1 MSVARSGTLLS
12 LLCTGLDRIHWGA
25 LVLCIWPDHIGF
37 SLCTPGF
44 ISEGISTWLRR
55 IWCLWILRCQVKI
68 QLRCVVLF
76 LFFSFFFWRGGATR
90 VVFPRRYGNARVS
103 GGIIGEWLSNLWNS
117 LFFFTS
123 CAARIRGFPL
133 LSYFSLSHSFSSRG
147 YRRISQS
154 FPDTAFSHEWIIAPT
169 ISSFVRWENK
179 SFLVKGRRSQKIT

>member
-117 LFFFTS
+117 LFFLPRVPLESEDFLFFPISLSLT
-123 CAARIRGFPL
+123 RFPL
-133 LSYFSLSHSFSSRG
+133 GVIAESPRV
-147 YRRISQS
+147 
-154 FPDTAFSHEWIIAPT
+154 FPTLL
-169 ISSFVRWENK
+169 
-179 SFLVKGRRSQKIT
+179 FLMNE